1 MNVHISLCPSMKQ
14 FIILYIMINIYF
26 ILNIVNMVK
35 CTIGI
40 IF

>member
-26 ILNIVNMVK
+26 KYCQYGEMYNWDYIL
-35 CTIGI
+35 T
-40 IF
+40 